1 MNGTMDQRN
10 KVHPPKTMK
19 SYKLLVDPFLVK
31 GATKLYRYDGVV
43 PDDSTFPPGIPR
55 DPRSHLTRIW
65 TRLEPLDLPA
75 PRFKIDNNY
84 VGEPP
89 AIEVTIFQLNDN
101 IDKVFLRD
109 VVQKFGAIDE
119 LFIYYH
125 PITNKHLGIG
135 RVVFETVKSAKACVE
150 KLNNTS
156 VMGKILEVFLDP
168 FGEKCRL
175 KFEEYT
181 TEKKPPEAA
190 PPPKVEL
197 ENEERL
203 AIEKQEDELRKHEK
217 KREREKLERDRYGRA
232 SFGRSEFATP
242 GSSSDIGYG
251 TAPSDFS
258 TNFGSSNTTPVG
270 FEFSH
275 PSIPLTPQYGFATPN
290 AYQMN
295 PPPPHTVWPIA
306 TPQWPTESWERTPT
320 SIAPP
325 KWPVME
331 EKLTKPEKDK
341 YKEGRH
347 KEKEKKKSYSS
358 SSSSNYRVNNEEKTD
373 EETKL
378 DLDTRIA
385 LLLKGKGTG
394 GMPPPFLAFG
404 DSDDEFKMDKHPKG
418 LTLPPSIDSDDDK
431 SSVSLSDM
439 AINPPAPDVDIPHDD
454 ETAPLSEPPSP
465 FLSKDIYLECHR
477 NALEMAVVAR
487 QREAL
492 ETTALLKKVNL
503 DKIGSDISSSEDEL
517 LTGGRMNYSPIGRYN
532 HDSKSDREDDR
543 MSLSSLSSNDQKI
556 EEVKPTP
563 LPPNLSQLPPPPAP
577 YTFSHH
583 YPPPGYPP
591 ATYTYPPADPFHQH
605 ASYPPA
611 AFPYAASVPPPTVFH
626 LTAHPTYPPQFA
638 PLHSAPAYI
647 PTHYQ
652 LPQHGLEEDKDDPH
666 AATKNAIIKTI
677 TQELKVILKRDFNK
691 KMVENTAFSLFEK
704 WWEEETSKENK
715 PKELQENEK
724 SLSGGKTNANVLLEA
739 NRENIYSNLDSL
751 AGAGNLVLG
760 IRASLPKMP
769 SFRRKK
775 IPSPIPEDDDS
786 RKLSDSEEIIRD
798 SDTEVVNHSKPF
810 SRIRKPST
818 SSISSSE
825 SSMFSSDSD
834 SSSSD
839 ESSDSETEVAET
851 NRTSPIPKPEDLK
864 KIATVDELVH
874 TTEDLQDGILPTCK
888 TPEPVVAKTETE
900 EEDDDNPPK
909 KAKLDL
915 LVSKKRALHEDSDSS
930 LSETELEYLER
941 RRRNTEW
948 MEQIERER
956 AEREEK
962 ERLERVD
969 KEDGPKVAPR
979 SENLAEE
986 KSLEEMEAVRD
997 ALLQAIR
1004 NPEPPTVAPAEA
1016 PVSSK
1021 VPDKD
1026 LSSDEETVPERRDG
1040 LSKKELNGAL
1050 ARVRKLSESDG
1061 EASSHSQVAMEHSYC
1076 MPQKG
1081 DETTKEE
1088 GAENAGN
1095 VVHDHGYWTNQEV
1108 KENEAPKTEVTN
1120 VETTPDKPK
1129 RSRKRKQHA
1138 KLQELQNTVDN
1149 KDDNQNGYYQSSQI
1163 VHSVKHKDRDLVA
1176 QMAILYE
1183 FLTKG
1188 IDHEDIQYMK
1198 KSYEALLA
1206 DDAMSYWLND
1216 THWVDHCITDLY
1228 SNPRRKKK
1236 DDVKV
1241 HDSGCARTEGYYK
1254 ISPQEKVK
1262 YKYHHAKSHAVS
1274 LSPNVT
1280 VSKMQGISREARSNQ
1295 RRLLTAFGTDTDSD
1309 LLKFNQLKFRKKQL
1323 KFAKSAIHDWG
1334 LFAMEPIAA
1343 DEMVIEYVGQM
1354 VRSSVADLR
1363 ESKYES
1369 TGIGS
1374 TYLFRIDLETIID
1387 ATKCGN
1393 LARFI
1398 NHSCS
1403 PNCYAKVITIES
1415 QKKIVIYSKQQI
1427 GINEEITYDYK
1438 FPLEVDKIPCLCGAA
1453 SCRGTLN

>member
-10 KVHPPKTMK
+10 KMHIPKTMK

-31 GATKLYRYDGVV
+31 GTAKLYRYDGVV
-43 PDDSTFPPGIPR
+43 PDDSTYQPVIPR

-65 TRLEPLDLPA
+65 TRLETLDLPV
-75 PRFKIDNNY
+75 PRFKIDSNY

-89 AIEVTIFQLNDN
+89 AIEVTILQLNDN
-101 IDKVFLRD
+101 IDKHFLRD
-109 VVQKFGAIDE
+109 VVQKFGAIEE

-125 PITNKHLGIG
+125 PITNKHLSIG

-168 FGEKCRL
+168 FGEKCKL
-175 KFEEYT
+175 KFDEYT
-181 TEKKPPEAA
+181 AEKKLPEIIAQ
-190 PPPKVEL
+190 PKVES
-197 ENEERL
+197 EKEERI
-203 AIEKQEDELRKHEK
+203 AVEFKEKQEDEHRKNEK
-217 KREREKLERDRYGRA
+217 KREREKIERDRYGRV
-232 SFGRSEFATP
+232 SFSRTDFATP
-242 GSSSDIGYG
+242 SGSSDLGYG
-251 TAPSDFS
+251 TGPSEFS
-258 TNFGSSNTTPVG
+258 TNYGSTNTTPVG

-275 PSIPLTPQYGFATPN
+275 PSIPLTPQYGFPTPN

-295 PPPPHTVWPIA
+295 PPPHTVWPMA
-306 TPQWPTESWERTPT
+306 TPAWPTETWERTPT

-325 KWPVME
+325 KWPIIE
-331 EKLTKPEKDK
+331 ETHVKTEKDK
-341 YKEGRH
+341 YKDGKS
-347 KEKEKKKSYSS
+347 KEKEKRK
-358 SSSSNYRVNNEEKTD
+358 SSSSNYKANNDEKTD

-394 GMPPPFLAFG
+394 GMAPPFLAFG

-418 LTLPPSIDSDDDK
+418 LPLPPSIDSDDDK
-431 SSVSLSDM
+431 SSISLSDM
-439 AINPPAPDVDIPHDD
+439 AINPPAPDVDIPLDD

-465 FLSKDIYLECHR
+465 FLTKEIYLECHR

-517 LTGGRMNYSPIGRYN
+517 LTGGRMNYSPIGRSDFKN
-532 HDSKSDREDDR
+532 DKSDKEDDR

-556 EEVKPTP
+556 EEVKPAP
-563 LPPNLSQLPPPPAP
+563 LPPNLSHIPPPPAP

-591 ATYTYPPADPFHQH
+591 ATYSYPATAPLPLHQHSTYPPTP
-605 ASYPPA
+605 
-611 AFPYAASVPPPTVFH
+611 FPYATTAPPPTVFH
-626 LTAHPTYPPQFA
+626 LTAHPAYPPQFA
-638 PLHSAPAYI
+638 PLHSTPAYI
-647 PTHYQ
+647 PSHFQ
-652 LPQHGLEEDKDDPH
+652 LPQHNLEENKDDPH
-666 AATKNAIIKTI
+666 APTKNAIIQQI
-677 TQELKVILKRDFNK
+677 TQELKLILKKDFNK

-704 WWEEETSKENK
+704 WWEEETSKENE
-715 PKELQENEK
+715 PKEEEGNEK
-724 SLSGGKTNANVLLEA
+724 LVSEKCNANLLLEA

-751 AGAGNLVLG
+751 AGTGNLVLG

-786 RKLSDSEEIIRD
+786 RKLSDNEEIIRD
-798 SDTEVVNHSKPF
+798 SDNEVVNHSKPF

-825 SSMFSSDSD
+825 SSGFSSESD

-839 ESSDSETEVAET
+839 ESSDSEAEVVET
-851 NRTSPIPKPEDLK
+851 TRTSPVPKQ
-864 KIATVDELVH
+864 DELQKMAI
-874 TTEDLQDGILPTCK
+874 EPFANLPDDLQDGILPTCK
-888 TPEPVVAKTETE
+888 TPEPVSELASPEG
-900 EEDDDNPPK
+900 NPPK
-909 KAKLDL
+909 KPKLEI
-915 LVSKKRALHEDSDSS
+915 SRKRPLHNDSDSS

-956 AEREEK
+956 EEK
-962 ERLERVD
+962 AKVEEKVD
-969 KEDGPKVAPR
+969 KNDGVFAEVAAPKADIKTTV
-979 SENLAEE
+979 EN
-986 KSLEEMEAVRD
+986 KSLVEMEAVRD

-1004 NPEPPTVAPAEA
+1004 NPEPPTLAALD
-1016 PVSSK
+1016 SS
-1021 VPDKD
+1021 VTSSNIPDKE
-1026 LSSDEETVPERRDG
+1026 LHSDGEALTSD
-1040 LSKKELNGAL
+1040 KKENIFKKDLNGTL
-1050 ARVRKLSESDG
+1050 ARVRKLSESDD

-1076 MPQKG
+1076 MPHKENEKDQ
-1081 DETTKEE
+1081 EE
-1088 GAENAGN
+1088 GSNSHAGN
-1095 VVHDHGYWTNQEV
+1095 IVHDHGYSNQEV
-1108 KENEAPKTEVTN
+1108 KENEAP
-1120 VETTPDKPK
+1120 VEEIPAVEKSPEKPAK
-1129 RSRKRKQHA
+1129 KSRKRKQA
-1138 KLQELQNTVDN
+1138 KLQELQNTTDTKEDN
-1149 KDDNQNGYYQSSQI
+1149 YNGYFQTPYT
-1163 VHSVKHKDRDLVA
+1163 VHSVKHKDRDIAA

-1188 IDHEDIQYMK
+1188 IDNEDIQYMK

-1216 THWVDHCITDLY
+1216 THWVDHCVTDLF

-1236 DDVKV
+1236 DDVKI

-1254 ISPQEKVK
+1254 ISPQEKLK
-1262 YKYHHAKSHAVS
+1262 YKYHHAKAHAVS
-1274 LSPNVT
+1274 LLPT
-1280 VSKMQGISREARSNQ
+1280 AAVSKMQGISREARSNQ

-1343 DEMVIEYVGQM
+1343 DEMVIEYVGHV
-1354 VRSSVADLR
+1354 VRPSIADLR
-1363 ESKYES
+1363 ENKYEA

-1438 FPLEVDKIPCLCGAA
+1438 FPLEVEKIVCLCGAA